1 MIINWYRVTIIIMHY
16 IMLSISSKDGYI
28 LEYQPDQLK
37 NNPQVIGTL
46 FDKVFFGGFSSCN
59 NIKLDYNGIT
69 VYLLNNWI
77 INGVISCD
85 ILNPDPEFLEML
97 DYVAGQNEYLNR
109 LVGIMQYGAMDLIG
123 RKLRLSS
130 SHICKEKKINI
141 FDLHYMLPCDN
152 NIANNNMN
160 IIVNMITP
168 TILNYVSRKY
178 SYFGMKT
185 SLKSANYYL
194 NIALPDL
201 FSTEKRSRGIYQ
213 PNSYRGEMR
222 TRRLMFDHMI
232 VIDIN
237 PGNVIMDLATYHKYV
252 ANKIIEE
259 FNSQ

>member
-46 FDKVFFGGFSSCN
+46 FDKVFFGNFSSCD
-59 NIKLDYNGIT
+59 NIKLDYYGVTIH
-69 VYLLNNWI
+69 LLNNWI
-77 INGVISCD
+77 INGVILCD
-85 ILNPDPEFLEML
+85 ILDPDPEFLEML
-97 DYVAGQNEYLNR
+97 DYIAGQNEYLNR

-130 SHICKEKKINI
+130 SHIYQIKRITK
-141 FDLHYMLPCDN
+141 FDLHYMLPYDN
-152 NIANNNMN
+152 KIANDNMN

-168 TILNYVSRKY
+168 TLLDYISRKY
-178 SYFGMKT
+178 GHYKMKVN
-185 SLKSANYYL
+185 LKSANYYL
-194 NIALPDL
+194 NIALSNL

-222 TRRLMFDHMI
+222 TRRVMFDHMI
-232 VIDIN
+232 VIDID
-237 PGNVIMDLATYHKYV
+237 PKYTIMDLPTYYEYV
-252 ANKIIEE
+252 ADKIIKE